1 MKENAVRRANDPKRR
16 EKIIQATL
24 EAVKTYG
31 VHAVT
36 HRKIAAIAQV
46 PLGSMTYY
54 FAGMDALLSEAFTL
68 FTENM
73 SRQYQDFFA
82 QVTDA
87 EGACQAITEM
97 IYGSQVTTPDNMA
110 LMYQLY
116 AYASDKPALKIVMQN
131 WMQRSQNTLAQWFDA
146 QTARALDAFIE
157 GMTLHF
163 VTDRTPLA
171 REAILQMV
179 KRIAG
184 VCQCRVTLRWATKN
198 PPTLNRNGGVDGLH
212 KMGTSKKSSGNRYD

>member
-171 REAILQMV
+171 REAIFQMV

-184 VCQCRVTLRWATKN
+184 ESL
-198 PPTLNRNGGVDGLH
+198 
-212 KMGTSKKSSGNRYD
+212 S

>member
-73 SRQYQDFFA
+73 LRQYQDFFA

-97 IYGSQVTTPDNMA
+97 IYGSQVTTQVTTPDNMA

-131 WMQRSQNTLAQWFDA
+131 WMQRSQNTLAQWFDV

-171 REAILQMV
+171 REEILRMV

-184 VCQCRVTLRWATKN
+184 ESMLPHSA
-198 PPTLNRNGGVDGLH
+198 
-212 KMGTSKKSSGNRYD
+212 SGNKKTINLEPKWRG

>member
-116 AYASDKPALKIVMQN
+116 AYVFSLKGKLQFYPNPGQMMTISVPASVS
-131 WMQRSQNTLAQWFDA
+131 RTLAMA
-146 QTARALDAFIE
+146 
-157 GMTLHF
+157 
-163 VTDRTPLA
+163 
-171 REAILQMV
+171 
-179 KRIAG
+179 
-184 VCQCRVTLRWATKN
+184 
-198 PPTLNRNGGVDGLH
+198 
-212 KMGTSKKSSGNRYD
+212 

>member
-1 MKENAVRRANDPKRR
+1 MKENSVRRANDPERR

-31 VHAVT
+31 VHGVT

-54 FAGMDALLSEAFTL
+54 FTGMDALLSEAFTL

-73 SRQYQDFFA
+73 SRQYQHFFA

-97 IYGSQVTTPDNMA
+97 IYGSQLTTPDNMA

-116 AYASDKPALKIVMQN
+116 AYASGKPALKAVMQN
-131 WMQRSQNTLAQWFDA
+131 WMQRSQNTLAQWFDLP
-146 QTARALDAFIE
+146 TARALDAFIE
-157 GMTLHF
+157 GMTLHV

-179 KRIAG
+179 RRVAG
-184 VCQCRVTLRWATKN
+184 APV
-198 PPTLNRNGGVDGLH
+198 PPHSGPEN
-212 KMGTSKKSSGNRYD
+212 KKPINLEPKWRG

>member
-36 HRKIAAIAQV
+36 HRKIAA
-46 PLGSMTYY
+46 MTYY

-184 VCQCRVTLRWATKN
+184 VSMSCHSALGNKK
-198 PPTLNRNGGVDGLH
+198 PTNLEPKWRG
-212 KMGTSKKSSGNRYD
+212 

>member
-116 AYASDKPALKIVMQN
+116 AYASDKPALKIPEIN
-131 WMQRSQNTLAQWFDA
+131 ALATLILGVVGIVGFIAWYLM
-146 QTARALDAFIE
+146 ARAEKQRIRDIQ
-157 GMTLHF
+157 
-163 VTDRTPLA
+163 RA
-171 REAILQMV
+171 R
-179 KRIAG
+179 RG
-184 VCQCRVTLRWATKN
+184 
-198 PPTLNRNGGVDGLH
+198 
-212 KMGTSKKSSGNRYD
+212 

>member
-171 REAILQMV
+171 REGILQMV

-184 VCQCRVTLRWATKN
+184 ESMSCHSA
-198 PPTLNRNGGVDGLH
+198 
-212 KMGTSKKSSGNRYD
+212 SGNKKPTNLEPKWRG

>member
-1 MKENAVRRANDPKRR
+1 
-16 EKIIQATL
+16 
-24 EAVKTYG
+24 
-31 VHAVT
+31 
-36 HRKIAAIAQV
+36 
-46 PLGSMTYY
+46 GSMTYY

-184 VCQCRVTLRWATKN
+184 ESMSCHSA
-198 PPTLNRNGGVDGLH
+198 
-212 KMGTSKKSSGNRYD
+212 SGNKKPTNLEPKWRG

>member
-146 QTARALDAFIE
+146 QTARALDAFKI
-157 GMTLHF
+157 G
-163 VTDRTPLA
+163 
-171 REAILQMV
+171 RESPES
-179 KRIAG
+179 
-184 VCQCRVTLRWATKN
+184 QCRVTLRRATKN

>member
-110 LMYQLY
+110 LMYQL
-116 AYASDKPALKIVMQN
+116 SDKPALKIVMQN

-184 VCQCRVTLRWATKN
+184 VSMSCHSALGNKK
-198 PPTLNRNGGVDGLH
+198 PTNLEPKWRG
-212 KMGTSKKSSGNRYD
+212 

>member
-1 MKENAVRRANDPKRR
+1 M
-16 EKIIQATL
+16 
-24 EAVKTYG
+24 
-31 VHAVT
+31 T

-73 SRQYQDFFA
+73 SRQYWTFA

-87 EGACQAITEM
+87 EGRAAITEM

-157 GMTLHF
+157 G
-163 VTDRTPLA
+163 
-171 REAILQMV
+171 
-179 KRIAG
+179 
-184 VCQCRVTLRWATKN
+184 
-198 PPTLNRNGGVDGLH
+198 
-212 KMGTSKKSSGNRYD
+212 

>member
-1 MKENAVRRANDPKRR
+1 R
-16 EKIIQATL
+16 
-24 EAVKTYG
+24 
-31 VHAVT
+31 
-36 HRKIAAIAQV
+36 
-46 PLGSMTYY
+46 MT
-54 FAGMDALLSEAFTL
+54 
-68 FTENM
+68 
-73 SRQYQDFFA
+73 
-82 QVTDA
+82 

-97 IYGSQVTTPDNMA
+97 IYGSQVTTPDNMT

-184 VCQCRVTLRWATKN
+184 AS
-198 PPTLNRNGGVDGLH
+198 
-212 KMGTSKKSSGNRYD
+212 M